1 MIKDNFFQYFSQK
14 LVKFLKAEFN
24 FFRETVDLCQKAEH
38 AGVSWI
44 AVHGRTKDQRA
55 EPVNK
60 EAIKTIKESLSIPVI
75 ANGDIKSLQDVEEIQ
90 TVTKVDGVMA
100 ARGILQNPAMYSG
113 FENTPLQCVQDWVR
127 FFETVPVKLRKFSFF
142 ARSFFSLSLSL

>member
-1 MIKDNFFQYFSQK
+1 M
-14 LVKFLKAEFN
+14 
-24 FFRETVDLCQKAEH
+24 
-38 AGVSWI
+38 SWI

-90 TVTKVDGVMA
+90 AVTKVDGVMA

>member
-1 MIKDNFFQYFSQK
+1 M
-14 LVKFLKAEFN
+14 
-24 FFRETVDLCQKAEH
+24 
-38 AGVSWI
+38 SWI

-100 ARGILQNPAMYSG
+100 ARGILQNPAMYCG

-127 FFETVPVKLRKFSFF
+127 S
-142 ARSFFSLSLSL
+142 

>member
-1 MIKDNFFQYFSQK
+1 M
-14 LVKFLKAEFN
+14 EFYN

-75 ANGDIKSLQDVEEIQ
+75 ANGDIKSLHDVEEIQ

-100 ARGILQNPAMYSG
+100 ARGILQNPAMYCG

-127 FFETVPVKLRKFSFF
+127 S
-142 ARSFFSLSLSL
+142 

>member
-1 MIKDNFFQYFSQK
+1 MKDDFFQYFSQK
-14 LVKFLKAEFN
+14 FLKVEFN

-90 TVTKVDGVMA
+90 AVTKVDGVMA

-113 FENTPLQCVQDWVR
+113 FENTPLQCVQDWVKS
-127 FFETVPVKLRKFSFF
+127 FNTVPVKLRNVAFF
-142 ARSFFSLSLSL
+142 ARFFFFLSLSF

>member
-1 MIKDNFFQYFSQK
+1 MTIVAHKQLPNTFNLEQSLQLPSKCFITLKKSCIKFVFNKFQ
-14 LVKFLKAEFN
+14 
-24 FFRETVDLCQKAEH
+24 RETVDLCQKAEH

-60 EAIKTIKESLSIPVI
+60 EAIKTIKESIRIPVV
-75 ANGDIKSLQDVEEIQ
+75 ANGDIKSLQDVEEIRD
-90 TVTKVDGVMA
+90 VTNVDGVMA

-113 FENTPLQCVQDWVR
+113 FENTPLQCVQDWV
-127 FFETVPVKLRKFSFF
+127 SFI
-142 ARSFFSLSLSL
+142 